1 MDIKDLGKV
10 HVAIPK
16 LAEDLRDGRLDRRE
30 FLRTSV
36 LLGLA
41 IPTAYSVASMVTG
54 EPIMPQALAQ
64 ETPRKGGTLRVGI
77 FVMDASDPAI
87 YDWSEK
93 GNSARQL
100 IEPLV
105 RVGTDNLSH
114 PHLAE
119 KWTANDD
126 VTVWTLSLRQ
136 GVKWSNG
143 DAFNADDVIATFTR
157 WLDSK
162 TGSSNQGRFSGLTV
176 KEGETVKMA
185 PNALE
190 RVDDHT
196 VRFHFASAML
206 SFPESLGDYP
216 ALITH
221 RDFATKHEA
230 NLIKNPIGTG
240 PFNLKEYAVGQRAV
254 YTKKADYWGGEPYV
268 DELQF
273 IDLGADP
280 AAELAALSSGQ
291 VDLLYKLDP
300 NLLPGY
306 QANPQFKIYDK
317 ETAITGV
324 ARMRVTEK
332 PFDDKRVRQAIQACV
347 DHDKLT
353 QLAYQGL
360 GTPGEDFHVAPIH
373 PEYTHLGA
381 VPQDYE
387 KAKKLLADAG
397 HPNGLEI
404 EINCVDDPK
413 WEGQIGVVLSE
424 MVKPAGITMKVNI
437 LPGGT
442 YWDRWTS
449 WPFSVTQWT
458 TRPLGVQVLSL
469 AYRTGVS
476 WNETGYANPEFDKL
490 LDQAQAT
497 VDVAKRKE
505 LVKKLEQ
512 IVQEDAITIIP
523 FWSKIYTAS
532 TDKVQ
537 GFAYHFAREMYFEK
551 VWLSA

>member
-41 IPTAYSVASMVTG
+41 IPAAYSVASVITG
-54 EPIMPQALAQ
+54 EPLMPQALA
-64 ETPRKGGTLRVGI
+64 EDTPRKGGTLRMGM

-93 GNSARQL
+93 GNIARQL

-119 KWTANDD
+119 KWEANDD
-126 VTVWTLSLRQ
+126 VTVWTLSLRKD
-136 GVKWSNG
+136 VKWSNG

-162 TGSSNQGRFSGLTV
+162 TGSSNQGRFAGLTV
-176 KEGETVKMA
+176 KDGDTIKMA

-196 VRFHFASAML
+196 VRFHFQNAML

-240 PFNLKEYAVGQRAV
+240 PFTLKEYAVGQRAV
-254 YTKKADYWGGEPYV
+254 FARKEGYWGGDAYI

-306 QANPQFKIYDK
+306 QANPSFKVYDK
-317 ETAITGV
+317 DTAIVGV

-332 PFDDKRVRQAIQACV
+332 PFDDKRIRQAVQACV
-347 DHDKLT
+347 DHDRLL

-360 GTPGEDFHVAPIH
+360 GIAGQDFHVAPIH
-373 PEYTHLGA
+373 PEYTDLGA
-381 VPQDYE
+381 MKQDYD

-397 HPNGLEI
+397 HPNGIDI

-424 MVKPAGITMKVNI
+424 MLKPAGINLKVNI

-442 YWDRWTS
+442 YWDRWTK

-458 TRPLGVQVLSL
+458 TRPLGVQVLDV
-469 AYRTGVS
+469 AYRKGAA
-476 WNETGYANPEFDKL
+476 WNESGYDNPEFEKL
-490 LDQAQAT
+490 LNQAQGT
-497 VDVAKRKE
+497 IDVPKRKE
-505 LVKKLEQ
+505 IVKQ
-512 IVQEDAITIIP
+512 IEKILQDDAISIIP
-523 FWSKIYTAS
+523 FWLKIYTAS

-537 GFAYHFAREMYFEK
+537 GFAYHFAREMYLDK